1 MGFRVSRAISTEDNI
16 MKLNIGENIRSCR
29 RKMNLTQEQLADK
42 LGVSFQSVSRWEN
55 DLTYP
60 DMELIPALTGIFG
73 ISADELLG
81 VPEAKKEQAAEELLK
96 ELTELSEREDASPKR
111 MIEIIREIRRD
122 HLNGFTIFHLRYSMN
137 INVTRRFPELLPEI
151 RLTMEQAMERSDLD
165 VADRNIIIQL
175 MTIIE
180 DDEHIEKFLDR
191 YASEEDQSKTAL
203 LNTRYFR
210 RGEWDKFEP
219 IRQQRLLQ
227 YIDHIIG
234 WDGQWYN
241 FGRPRDVGSNML
253 LSELHIN
260 FLHNLC
266 GHTPDEKHPIS
277 GNGELDF
284 WVRDRVF
291 IGLKAAARTV
301 GAGDPEKA
309 FVILEDV
316 ISLLEK
322 AMEITKP
329 VELRC
334 SSPFLADIT
343 FTAQEYWNN
352 RSFNYFSEDRQ
363 ERFIYIWNVVV
374 CCCLSP
380 SNILETIKVEQG
392 FAWFNHIREDERF
405 KKYLERIE
413 RLIVYRDKPQ
423 ETG

>member
-1 MGFRVSRAISTEDNI
+1 MALASAAHNGGYI

-73 ISADELLG
+73 VSADELLG
-81 VPEAKKEQAAEELLK
+81 VSEAKKEQAAEELLG
-96 ELTELSEREDASPKR
+96 ELARLSDREDASPKR

-122 HLNGFTIFHLRYSMN
+122 HLNAFTIFHLRYSVN
-137 INVTRRFPELLPEI
+137 INLTRRFPELLPEI
-151 RLTMEQAMERSDLD
+151 RLTMEQALERGDLD
-165 VADRNIIIQL
+165 ACDRNTIIQL

-180 DDEHIEKFLDR
+180 DDEHIGKFLDR
-191 YASEEDQSKTAL
+191 YASGEDQSKAAL
-203 LNTRYFR
+203 LNERYRR

-219 IRQQRLLQ
+219 IRQEMLLR

-241 FGRPRDVGSNML
+241 MGRPRDVGVNML
-253 LSELHIN
+253 LSELHID
-260 FLHNLC
+260 FLHKLC
-266 GHTPDEKHPIS
+266 GQTPNEKHPIS

-284 WVRDRVF
+284 WVHERVF

-301 GAGDPEKA
+301 ASGDPEKA

-316 ISLLEK
+316 VSLLEK
-322 AMEITKP
+322 AMEITEP

-334 SSPFLADIT
+334 SSPFLADIA
-343 FTAQEYWNN
+343 FTAEEDWNN
-352 RSFNYFSEDRQ
+352 HSFNYFSEGRQ
-363 ERFIYIWNVVV
+363 ERFIYIWNEVF
-374 CCCLSP
+374 CYCLCP
-380 SNILETIKVEQG
+380 SNILENMRDERNW
-392 FAWFNHIREDERF
+392 AWFNPVREDDRF
-405 KKYLERIE
+405 KKSLERVE
-413 RLIVYRDKPQ
+413 RLIVYRDKPK
-423 ETG
+423 ENE

>member
-1 MGFRVSRAISTEDNI
+1 

-122 HLNGFTIFHLRYSMN
+122 HLNQFAVFHIRYSVN
-137 INVTRRFPELLPEI
+137 INVFRRFPELLSEI

-165 VADRNIIIQL
+165 VIDRNMIIQL

-234 WDGQWYN
+234 WDGQWFN
-241 FGRPRDVGSNML
+241 FGRPRDVDSNML
-253 LSELHIN
+253 LSELHID
-260 FLHNLC
+260 FLHKLC
-266 GHTPDEKHPIS
+266 GQTPDEKHPIS

-284 WVRDRVF
+284 WVHERVF
-291 IGLKAAARTV
+291 IGLRAAARTI
-301 GAGDPEKA
+301 ASGDPDKA

-316 ISLLEK
+316 VSLLEK
-322 AMEITKP
+322 AMEITEP

-334 SSPFLADIT
+334 TSPFLADIS
-343 FTAQEYWNN
+343 FTANEDWSNN
-352 RSFNYFSEDRQ
+352 SFNYFSEGKQ
-363 ERFIYIWNVVV
+363 ERFVYIWNDVF
-374 CCCLSP
+374 CYCLNP
-380 SNILETIKVEQG
+380 SRISEAMKDEQG
-392 FAWFNHIREDERF
+392 WAWFNPVREDGRF
-405 KKYLERIE
+405 KSYLERVE

-423 ETG
+423 ETE

>member
-1 MGFRVSRAISTEDNI
+1 

-122 HLNGFTIFHLRYSMN
+122 HLNGASIFHLRYSVD
-137 INVTRRFPELLPEI
+137 INVARRFPELLPEI
-151 RLTMEQAMERSDLD
+151 RLTMEQALERSDLD
-165 VADRNIIIQL
+165 VTDRNMIIQL

-227 YIDHIIG
+227 YIDNIIG
-234 WDGQWYN
+234 WDGQWFN
-241 FGRPRDVGSNML
+241 FGRPRDVNANML
-253 LSELHIN
+253 LSELHTD
-260 FLHNLC
+260 FLHKLC
-266 GHTPDEKHPIS
+266 GQTPDEKHPIS

-284 WVRDRVF
+284 WVHERIF
-291 IGLKAAARTV
+291 IGLKMAARTV
-301 GAGDPEKA
+301 ASGDPEKA

-316 ISLLEK
+316 VSLLEK
-322 AMEITKP
+322 AMEITEP

-334 SSPFLADIT
+334 SSPFLADIS
-343 FTAQEYWNN
+343 FTAKEDWLNHDY
-352 RSFNYFSEDRQ
+352 NYFSEGKQ
-363 ERFIYIWNVVV
+363 ERYINIMSDVF
-374 CCCLSP
+374 CYCLNP
-380 SNILETIKVEQG
+380 SRISEAMKDEQG
-392 FAWFNHIREDERF
+392 WAWFNPVREDERF
-405 KKYLERIE
+405 KKYLDRVE

-423 ETG
+423 